1 VWKHFRERFQVVKVR
16 VLHPQISKNSRVA
29 ILRGVPEGSR
39 LSPTLFGIFVADL
52 MHEIKEK
59 IPDATI
65 MHNGGQGVSGK
76 FFMMMKF
83 V

>member
-1 VWKHFRERFQVVKVR
+1 
-16 VLHPQISKNSRVA
+16 
-29 ILRGVPEGSR
+29 
-39 LSPTLFGIFVADL
+39 